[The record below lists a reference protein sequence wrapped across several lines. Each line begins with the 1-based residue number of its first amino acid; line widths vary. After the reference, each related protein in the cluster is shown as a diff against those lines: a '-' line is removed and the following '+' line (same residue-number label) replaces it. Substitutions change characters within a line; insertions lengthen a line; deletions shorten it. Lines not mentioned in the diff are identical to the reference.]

1 MSVIVPGGLFLGY
14 YESDPRAPRNAVDP
28 LEGEVSCHVLDHEA
42 NGVIV
47 AITDAKLH
55 TINLRAQSSVPNQPT
70 GTSIRL
76 DDQSIIAEV
85 SGLARYRNISTH
97 AQNSLAEVITKIILE
112 NPEPYLSFYN
122 RAGNLSLKMHAF
134 AILPGIGNK
143 KALEMVDLRGRDGWD
158 DFAKLDA
165 DCGINAAELLADRL
179 AKEIAD
185 KHLEPRLVELLL
197 RREE

>member
-1 MSVIVPGGLFLGY
+1 M
-14 YESDPRAPRNAVDP
+14 D
-28 LEGEVSCHVLDHEA
+28 
-42 NGVIV
+42 
-47 AITDAKLH
+47 
-55 TINLRAQSSVPNQPT
+55 
-70 GTSIRL
+70 
-76 DDQSIIAEV
+76 
-85 SGLARYRNISTH
+85 RYRNISTH
-97 AQNSLAEVITKIILE
+97 AQNSLTEVITKIILE

>member
-1 MSVIVPGGLFLGY
+1 MSAY
-14 YESDPRAPRNAVDP
+14 QNDPRASRGDVDP
-28 LEGEVSCHVLDHEA
+28 LEGEVTCRVLDHEM
-42 NGVIV
+42 NGLIF
-47 AITDAKLH
+47 ALTDSKLH
-55 TINLRAQSSVPNQPT
+55 SIRIRPQSSADMQQT
-70 GTSIRL
+70 GTILNL
-76 DDQSIIAEV
+76 DDNTIIGEV
-85 SGLARYRNISTH
+85 RGLVRFRNLSKH
-97 AQNSLAEVITKIILE
+97 AQESLAEVIEASIRD

-134 AILPGIGNK
+134 ALLPGVGNK

-165 DCGINAAELLADRL
+165 DCGIDAAQLLADRL

-185 KHLEPRLVELLL
+185 NHLEPRLVELLL